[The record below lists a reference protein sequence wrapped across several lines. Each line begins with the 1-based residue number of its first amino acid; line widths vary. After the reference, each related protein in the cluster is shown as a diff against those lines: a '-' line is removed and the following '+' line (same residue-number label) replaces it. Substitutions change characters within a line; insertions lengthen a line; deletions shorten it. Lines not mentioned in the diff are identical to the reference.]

1 MFRLEMCF
9 GWSSACSPAF
19 KHSRNPALAAEGSCV
34 SATSIPQGLKPISFL
49 LTLMQAWKACS
60 TLIRLP
66 QKYAY
71 QEFHK
76 MFRIPLR
83 LLFLH
88 RAEPYVQAQ
97 ANKGY
102 RRYRLRNGLI
112 RVMRQLDPVLAE
124 AGDQPQRCADH
135 AADCATRH

>member
-1 MFRLEMCF
+1 MFPLESVL
-9 GWSSACSPAF
+9 GGAGLAALRSSTLD
-19 KHSRNPALAAEGSCV
+19 NPALAADGSYV

-135 AADCATRH
+135 AADCAARH